1 MRPRVPPEPKPRPLH
16 PEPQIPAP
24 QGRTAALRLS
34 YGGCEWC
41 GAPTGT
47 ASATGCPTCTT
58 RERGHRER
66 MNALAEREAELR
78 IKVLEQQLTE
88 HTDTNE
94 GPTS

>member
-1 MRPRVPPEPKPRPLH
+1 
-16 PEPQIPAP
+16 
-24 QGRTAALRLS
+24 
-34 YGGCEWC
+34 
-41 GAPTGT
+41 
-47 ASATGCPTCTT
+47 
-58 RERGHRER
+58 